1 MNVRCTLPLRIEE
14 RRSLEGLCDH
24 APPPNPPLAGGKEGF
39 DSGCV
44 HVGRA
49 AWTVEQDGASDSV
62 HVSVLE
68 ANGV

>member
-1 MNVRCTLPLRIEE
+1 MFAAPSRCASKNGGPSKVCAITR
-14 RRSLEGLCDH
+14 
-24 APPPNPPLAGGKEGF
+24 PPPNPPLAGGKEGF

-49 AWTVEQDGASDSV
+49 ACTVEQDGASDSV